1 MSQRREAVEEAFA
14 GDIVGFTTHGGVQLG
29 DTITDGSINLQYTG
43 LPFFA
48 PELFMTVVLKN
59 PLRTKQLQQGLA
71 QLGEEGAIQVF
82 RPVLGNNLLLGAI
95 GVLQFEVAAHRLK
108 SEYGVEVRM
117 APANYFGARWVSA
130 DDEAELRRFCARTTA
145 LGALLCGAAL
155 ANQHT
160 AVLLVVPLI
169 VVHELGHLVAA
180 RLRGIDVPEFGIGFP
195 PRLFTLLRG
204 RRTELTI
211 NALPLGGFVRMAGS
225 EEGDTDPAGW
235 ERATL
240 TSKVLVMV
248 AGVAMNIVVAFLLML
263 LLSGPLA
270 ERSSIL
276 LEDVQLG
283 SPAAAAGLLPGDRI
297 VGLEGE
303 TFDRFDSPL
312 QSLPARAGESVRV
325 TVVSPGQPARD
336 VSIALR
342 TAEEAAGQGYMGVKI
357 ASIDSAGPLSR
368 SIGDALGLAAT
379 RTWDA
384 GTSIIGALGSFVT
397 SPFRPSDGASGVA
410 GPIGIAVGVSAAAGQ
425 LGFVGLLRIAALLSA
440 NLAVLNLLPIPPLD
454 GGRVA
459 ALFLRRL
466 LGEVRGRRVERQLVT
481 AGAVLMLALFAWI
494 SLGDILN
501 LFGVKR

>member
-1 MSQRREAVEEAFA
+1 MEILTGIA
-14 GDIVGFTTHGGVQLG
+14 G
-29 DTITDGSINLQYTG
+29 
-43 LPFFA
+43 
-48 PELFMTVVLKN
+48 
-59 PLRTKQLQQGLA
+59 
-71 QLGEEGAIQVF
+71 
-82 RPVLGNNLLLGAI
+82 PVL
-95 GVLQFEVAAHRLK
+95 VF
-108 SEYGVEVRM
+108 
-117 APANYFGARWVSA
+117 
-130 DDEAELRRFCARTTA
+130 
-145 LGALLCGAAL
+145 
-155 ANQHT
+155 
-160 AVLLVVPLI
+160 VLLVVPLI

-225 EEGDTDPAGW
+225 EERDTDPAGW

-248 AGVAMNIVVAFLLML
+248 AGVAMNIVVAFLLMFA
-263 LLSGPLA
+263 LSGPLA
-270 ERSSIL
+270 ERASIL
-276 LEDVQLG
+276 LEDVQAG

-297 VGLEGE
+297 LGLEGE

-312 QSLPARAGESVRV
+312 QSLPGRAGETVQV
-325 TVVSPGQPARD
+325 TVETPGQSARV
-336 VSIALR
+336 VSITLR
-342 TAEEAAGQGYMGVKI
+342 TAEEAAGQGYLGVQI
-357 ASIDSAGPLSR
+357 ASIDGAGPLSR
-368 SIGDALGLAAT
+368 PIGDALGLAVT

-384 GTSIIGALGSFVT
+384 GTSIIGALGSFIT
-397 SPFRPSDGASGVA
+397 SPFRPSDGTSGVA

-425 LGFVGLLRIAALLSA
+425 LGFAGLLHIAALLSA

-501 LFGVKR
+501 LFGVER

>member
-1 MSQRREAVEEAFA
+1 MEIITGIA
-14 GDIVGFTTHGGVQLG
+14 G
-29 DTITDGSINLQYTG
+29 
-43 LPFFA
+43 
-48 PELFMTVVLKN
+48 
-59 PLRTKQLQQGLA
+59 
-71 QLGEEGAIQVF
+71 
-82 RPVLGNNLLLGAI
+82 PVL
-95 GVLQFEVAAHRLK
+95 VF
-108 SEYGVEVRM
+108 
-117 APANYFGARWVSA
+117 
-130 DDEAELRRFCARTTA
+130 
-145 LGALLCGAAL
+145 
-155 ANQHT
+155 
-160 AVLLVVPLI
+160 VLLVVPLI

-225 EEGDTDPAGW
+225 EEGDVDPAGW

-240 TSKVLVMV
+240 TSKVLVMI

-276 LEDVQLG
+276 LEAVQPG
-283 SPAAAAGLLPGDRI
+283 SPAAAAGLQPGDRI

-303 TFDRFDSPL
+303 SFDRFDSPL
-312 QSLPARAGESVRV
+312 QRLPDRAGETVQV
-325 TVVSPGQPARD
+325 TVQTPGQSPRV
-336 VSIALR
+336 VSLTLR
-342 TAEEAAGQGYMGVKI
+342 TAEEAAGQGFMGVQI
-357 ASIDSAGPLSR
+357 ASIDGAGPLSR
-368 SIGDALGLAAT
+368 SFGDAIGVAAT

-384 GTSIIGALGSFVT
+384 GTSIIGALATFAL
-397 SPFRPSDGASGVA
+397 SPFQQTDGSSGVA
-410 GPIGIAVGVSAAAGQ
+410 GPIGIAVGVSAAAGT
-425 LGFVGLLRIAALLSA
+425 LGIVGLLHIAALLSA

-459 ALFLRRL
+459 ALLLRRL

-481 AGAVLMLALFAWI
+481 AGAVLMFALFAWI

-501 LFGVKR
+501 LFGVER

>member
-1 MSQRREAVEEAFA
+1 MEILTGIA
-14 GDIVGFTTHGGVQLG
+14 G
-29 DTITDGSINLQYTG
+29 
-43 LPFFA
+43 
-48 PELFMTVVLKN
+48 
-59 PLRTKQLQQGLA
+59 
-71 QLGEEGAIQVF
+71 
-82 RPVLGNNLLLGAI
+82 PVLA
-95 GVLQFEVAAHRLK
+95 F
-108 SEYGVEVRM
+108 
-117 APANYFGARWVSA
+117 
-130 DDEAELRRFCARTTA
+130 
-145 LGALLCGAAL
+145 
-155 ANQHT
+155 
-160 AVLLVVPLI
+160 VLLVVPLI
-169 VVHELGHLVAA
+169 VVHELGHLIAA

-248 AGVAMNIVVAFLLML
+248 AGVAMNIVVAFLLMFV
-263 LLSGPLA
+263 LSGPLA
-270 ERSSIL
+270 ERASIL
-276 LEDVQLG
+276 LADVQPN

-297 VGLEGE
+297 LGLEGE
-303 TFDRFDSPL
+303 MFDLFDAQFDSPL
-312 QSLPARAGESVRV
+312 RGLADRAGKTVRV
-325 TVVSPGQPARD
+325 MVETPGQTARE
-336 VSIALR
+336 VSMTLR
-342 TAEEAAGQGYMGVKI
+342 TAAEAAGQGYMGVQI
-357 ASIDSAGPLSR
+357 ESIDGAGPLSR
-368 SIGDALGLAAT
+368 PIGDALVLAVT

-384 GTSIIGALGSFVT
+384 GTSILGALGTFVT
-397 SPFRPSDGASGVA
+397 SPFSPSDGSGGVA

-425 LGFVGLLRIAALLSA
+425 LGIVGLLHIAALLSA

-501 LFGVKR
+501 LFGVER

>member
-1 MSQRREAVEEAFA
+1 MEILVGIA
-14 GDIVGFTTHGGVQLG
+14 G
-29 DTITDGSINLQYTG
+29 
-43 LPFFA
+43 
-48 PELFMTVVLKN
+48 
-59 PLRTKQLQQGLA
+59 
-71 QLGEEGAIQVF
+71 
-82 RPVLGNNLLLGAI
+82 PVL
-95 GVLQFEVAAHRLK
+95 VF
-108 SEYGVEVRM
+108 
-117 APANYFGARWVSA
+117 
-130 DDEAELRRFCARTTA
+130 
-145 LGALLCGAAL
+145 
-155 ANQHT
+155 
-160 AVLLVVPLI
+160 VLLVVPLI

-211 NALPLGGFVRMAGS
+211 NALPLGGFVRMVGS

-235 ERATL
+235 ERASL

-248 AGVAMNIVVAFLLML
+248 AGVAMNVVVAFLLML

-276 LEDVQLG
+276 LEDVQPG
-283 SPAAAAGLLPGDRI
+283 SPAAAAGLLAGDRI

-312 QSLPARAGESVRV
+312 ARLPLFAGEAIHVRV
-325 TVVSPGQPARD
+325 ETPGQAPRD
-336 VSIALR
+336 VLITLR
-342 TAEEAAGQGYMGVKI
+342 SAAEAAEQGYMGVKI
-357 ASIDSAGPLSR
+357 ASIDGAGPLSR
-368 SIGDALGLAAT
+368 PIGDAFGLAVT

-384 GTSIIGALGSFVT
+384 GTSILGALGSFIT

-410 GPIGIAVGVSAAAGQ
+410 GPIGIAVGVSAAAEQ
-425 LGFVGLLRIAALLSA
+425 LGIVGLLHIAALLSA

-459 ALFLRRL
+459 ALYLRRL

>member
-1 MSQRREAVEEAFA
+1 MEILTGIA
-14 GDIVGFTTHGGVQLG
+14 G
-29 DTITDGSINLQYTG
+29 
-43 LPFFA
+43 
-48 PELFMTVVLKN
+48 
-59 PLRTKQLQQGLA
+59 
-71 QLGEEGAIQVF
+71 
-82 RPVLGNNLLLGAI
+82 PVL
-95 GVLQFEVAAHRLK
+95 VF
-108 SEYGVEVRM
+108 
-117 APANYFGARWVSA
+117 
-130 DDEAELRRFCARTTA
+130 
-145 LGALLCGAAL
+145 
-155 ANQHT
+155 
-160 AVLLVVPLI
+160 VLLVVPLI
-169 VVHELGHLVAA
+169 VVHELGHLVVA

-235 ERATL
+235 ERASL

-263 LLSGPLA
+263 ILSGPLA
-270 ERSSIL
+270 ERASIL
-276 LEDVQLG
+276 LADVQPN

-303 TFDRFDSPL
+303 TFDRFESPL
-312 QSLPARAGESVRV
+312 RSLPGRAGETVLISVE
-325 TVVSPGQPARD
+325 TPGQTVRD
-336 VSIALR
+336 VSITLR
-342 TAEEAAGQGYMGVKI
+342 TAEEAAGQGYMGVQI
-357 ASIDSAGPLSR
+357 ESIDGAGPLSR
-368 SIGDALGLAAT
+368 SFVDAIGVAAV

-384 GTSIIGALGSFVT
+384 GTSIIGALGSFIT
-397 SPFRPSDGASGVA
+397 SPFRPSDGTGGVA
-410 GPIGIAVGVSAAAGQ
+410 GPIGIAVGVSAAADQ
-425 LGFVGLLRIAALLSA
+425 LGFAGLLQIAALLSA

-501 LFGVKR
+501 LFGVER